1 MKTISSLFRVDAWK
15 NILAGIGSRKDKSS
29 LPIDSVPGFPRM
41 VDVQLEALYY
51 TDGRIK
57 NAVNIVAEKMMQ
69 NGFEVENDDGKLYK
83 AFDALNGP
91 AAFTQALRWTRIF
104 GGAIIVLDVAG
115 AGEWETPWDPSKG
128 GKIRERRVSPRTR
141 VELGRMET
149 VKMPESLYV
158 EKYERYILRSASGS
172 FFTVHASR
180 CLLFKSST
188 IGDVAFSGWLDYERF
203 WGLSA
208 IYDGLEDAHHFGT
221 TVQGISHL
229 VKECSIVKYKMSNLE
244 QLVAENDYKSIETR
258 MEAID
263 EQKSIIIGVM
273 LGEGEDCTREN
284 FSFAGL
290 PEIWDRQ
297 AMSASGPYRIPV
309 TLLFGR
315 SAAGMNATGQGDDDN
330 FNSYVAGLQKSQLLP
345 PLLQLMVIMNASL
358 KVVDA
363 SEETL
368 TINFNPLSKRD
379 QKADAE
385 TREIQSRTDK
395 NYMEA
400 GVLSQEEV
408 RKNRFVGG
416 YALDTSVEDELPP
429 DFNLEGE
436 EGGQGA

>member
-1 MKTISSLFRVDAWK
+1 
-15 NILAGIGSRKDKSS
+15 
-29 LPIDSVPGFPRM
+29 
-41 VDVQLEALYY
+41 
-51 TDGRIK
+51 
-57 NAVNIVAEKMMQ
+57 
-69 NGFEVENDDGKLYK
+69 
-83 AFDALNGP
+83 
-91 AAFTQALRWTRIF
+91 
-104 GGAIIVLDVAG
+104 
-115 AGEWETPWDPSKG
+115 
-128 GKIRERRVSPRTR
+128 
-141 VELGRMET
+141 
-149 VKMPESLYV
+149 
-158 EKYERYILRSASGS
+158 
-172 FFTVHASR
+172 
-180 CLLFKSST
+180 
-188 IGDVAFSGWLDYERF
+188 
-203 WGLSA
+203 
-208 IYDGLEDAHHFGT
+208 
-221 TVQGISHL
+221 
-229 VKECSIVKYKMSNLE
+229 
-244 QLVAENDYKSIETR
+244 

-263 EQKSIIIGVM
+263 EQKSIINGVM

-297 AMSASGPYRIPV
+297 AMSVSGSYRIPV

-358 KVVDA
+358 KVVDT

>member
-1 MKTISSLFRVDAWK
+1 MKNLSSLFRLDAWK
-15 NILAGIGSRKDKSS
+15 NVLAGIGSRKDKST
-29 LPIDSVPGFPRM
+29 LPVDSVPGFPRL

-57 NAVNIVAEKMMQ
+57 NAVNIIAEKMMQ
-69 NGFEVENDDGKLYK
+69 NGFEVEGDDGSLFK
-83 AFDALNGP
+83 AFGNLNGP
-91 AAFTQALRWTRIF
+91 AAFTEALKWTRVF

-115 AGEWETPWDPSKG
+115 AGEWDTPWDPSKG
-128 GKIRERRVSPRTR
+128 GKIRELRVYPRTR
-141 VELGRMET
+141 VELGMMET
-149 VKMPESLYV
+149 VKMPESLYF
-158 EKYERYILRSASGS
+158 EKYERYILQSASGT

-180 CLLFKSST
+180 CIIFKSVT
-188 IGDVAFSGWLDYERF
+188 KVDAAFPGWLDYERF

-208 IYDGLEDAHHFGT
+208 IYEGLEDAHHFGT

-244 QLVAENDYKSIETR
+244 QLVAENNYKAIETR

-263 EQKSIIIGVM
+263 EQKSIINGVM

-297 AMSASGPYRIPV
+297 AMSVAGSYRIPV

-330 FNSYVAGLQKSQLLP
+330 FNSYIAGLQQIQVLP
-345 PLLQLMVIMNASL
+345 PLLKLMGILNAGL
-358 KVVDA
+358 KAVDV
-363 SEETL
+363 SDGSL

-395 NYMEA
+395 NYMDA

-416 YALDTSVEDELPP
+416 YALDTSVEDEVPP
-429 DFNLEGE
+429 SFSLEGE
-436 EGGQGA
+436 GGKGE

>member
-1 MKTISSLFRVDAWK
+1 MKNLSSLFRLDAWK
-15 NILAGIGSRKDKSS
+15 NVLAGIGSRKDKSS
-29 LPIDSVPGFPRM
+29 LPVDAVPGFPRM

-57 NAVNIVAEKMMQ
+57 NAVNIIAEKMMQ
-69 NGFEVENDDGKLYK
+69 NGFEVEGDDGSLFK
-83 AFDALNGP
+83 AFGKLNGP
-91 AAFTQALRWTRIF
+91 AAFTEALKWTRVF

-115 AGEWETPWDPSKG
+115 AGEWSTPWDPSKG
-128 GKIRERRVSPRTR
+128 GKIRELRVYPRTR
-141 VELGRMET
+141 VELGMMET
-149 VKMPESLYV
+149 VKMPESLYF
-158 EKYERYILRSASGS
+158 EKYERYILRSASGT

-180 CLLFKSST
+180 CIIFKSAT
-188 IGDVAFSGWLDYERF
+188 KVDAAFPGWLDYERF

-208 IYDGLEDAHHFGT
+208 IYEGLEDAHHFGT

-244 QLVAENDYKSIETR
+244 QLVAENNYKAIETR

-263 EQKSIIIGVM
+263 EQKSIINGVM

-297 AMSASGPYRIPV
+297 AMSVAGSYRIPV

-330 FNSYVAGLQKSQLLP
+330 FNSYIAGLQQTQLLP
-345 PLLQLMVIMNASL
+345 PLLQLMGILNAGL
-358 KVVDA
+358 KAVDV
-363 SEETL
+363 SDGSL

-395 NYMEA
+395 NYMDA
-400 GVLSQEEV
+400 GVLSQTEV
-408 RKNRFVGG
+408 RKNRFLGG
-416 YALDTSVEDELPP
+416 YALDTSVEDEVPP
-429 DFNLEGE
+429 AFSLEGK
-436 EGGQGA
+436 GGKGE